1 MIVFAYILQAAALGL
16 SAAAMPGPFQ
26 AYLISQ
32 SLRLGWRRA
41 LPAAFAPLLSDG
53 PILILVLFV
62 LTRLPGE
69 FLRLLRIAGAF
80 FIIFLAWKSWQ
91 AFRVFQSQAVISP
104 SDERQNVLQAAL
116 MNLLNPNPYLFW
128 SVVAGP
134 IFIAAWQIQAI
145 NGLAFIFSFYFVM
158 ISGMILLVALFGS
171 AGRLGPRVNRA
182 LLGISALALFA
193 FGIYQLWQGIVV
205 GVSLM

>member
-1 MIVFAYILQAAALGL
+1 MQILAYILQAMALGL

-32 SLRLGWRRA
+32 SLRLGWRKA
-41 LPAAFAPLLSDG
+41 LPVAFAPLLSDG

-62 LTRLPGE
+62 LTRLPSE
-69 FLRLLRIAGAF
+69 FLRGLQIAGAF
-80 FIIFLAWKSWQ
+80 FILFLAWKSWQ
-91 AFRVFQSQAVISP
+91 AFRAFQSQAVESP
-104 SDERQNVLQAAL
+104 GLERQNMLQAAV

-134 IFIAAWQIQAI
+134 IMLAAWKLQAI
-145 NGLAFIFSFYFVM
+145 NGIAFLLSFYFVM
-158 ISGMILLVALFGS
+158 IGGMILLVLLFGS
-171 AGRLGPRVNRA
+171 AGRLGPRVTRI

-193 FGIYQLWQGIVV
+193 FGVYQLWQGIIV
-205 GVSLM
+205 GVS

>member
-1 MIVFAYILQAAALGL
+1 MLILTYALQAAALGL

-53 PILILVLFV
+53 PILILVIFV
-62 LTRLPGE
+62 LTRLPVE
-69 FLRLLRIAGAF
+69 FLQVLQITGAF
-80 FIIFLAWKSWQ
+80 FILFLAWKSWQ
-91 AFRVFQSQAVISP
+91 AFRAFTGKPVLSP
-104 SDERQNVLQAAL
+104 GEERQNVLQAAV

-134 IFIAAWQIQAI
+134 IFLSAWQIAPLY
-145 NGLAFIFSFYFVM
+145 GLAFILSFYAVM
-158 ISGMILLVALFGS
+158 IGGMIVLVLLFGS
-171 AGRLGPRVNRA
+171 ARRLGPQVNRI

-205 GVSLM
+205 GVSMM

>member
-1 MIVFAYILQAAALGL
+1 MTFLAYILQAAALGL

-62 LTRLPGE
+62 LTRLPAE
-69 FLRLLRIAGAF
+69 FLRLLQIAGAF
-80 FIIFLAWKSWQ
+80 FILFLAWKSWQ
-91 AFRVFQSQAVISP
+91 AFRMFQSQVVP
-104 SDERQNVLQAAL
+104 TPGEERQNVIQAAV

-134 IFIAAWQIQAI
+134 IFLAAWQIHML
-145 NGLAFIFSFYFVM
+145 NGIAFILSFYFIM
-158 ISGMILLVALFGS
+158 ISGMICLVILFGS
-171 AGRLGPRVNRA
+171 AGRLGPRVNHI

-193 FGIYQLWQGIVV
+193 FGVYQLWQGIVV
-205 GVSLM
+205 GVSMM